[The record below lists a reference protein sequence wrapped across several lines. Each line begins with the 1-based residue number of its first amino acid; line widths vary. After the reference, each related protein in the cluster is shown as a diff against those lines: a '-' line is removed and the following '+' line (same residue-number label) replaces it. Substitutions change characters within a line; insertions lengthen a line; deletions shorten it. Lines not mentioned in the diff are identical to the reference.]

1 MNKKPKG
8 DLMNMRK
15 GQGATEYL
23 VILAVVLIVALVVI
37 ALLGFFPGVG
47 GAARES
53 QSASYWSG
61 AQPFSITAFKVTG
74 TNATLT
80 MQNRL
85 SEKLILNNISFDGND
100 GNTSNVTFKGG
111 EEKTT
116 SGTLSTTC
124 GSSGSG
130 FEYAIIITYT
140 QGSVTGKKQF
150 GDKPL
155 VGKCT

>member
-1 MNKKPKG
+1 MKFASK
-8 DLMNMRK
+8 K

-53 QSASYWSG
+53 QSASFWAG
-61 AQPFSITAFKVTG
+61 AQPFSITSFKVSNTSVQ
-74 TNATLT
+74 LV
-80 MQNRL
+80 MDNRL
-85 SEKLILNNISFDGND
+85 SEKLTLTDITFDGD
-100 GNTSNVTFKGG
+100 SLSNLSNATFKGG
-111 EEKTT
+111 EERTI
-116 SGTLSTTC
+116 SGTLGTTC
-124 GSSGSG
+124 GNPGDG
-130 FEYAIIITYT
+130 FEYNVVITYN
-140 QGSVTGKKQF
+140 QGGISGKQQF

>member
-1 MNKKPKG
+1 MKPTK
-8 DLMNMRK
+8 K

-61 AQPFSITAFKVTG
+61 AQPFSITSFKVSNT
-74 TNATLT
+74 TVTLV
-80 MQNRL
+80 MANRL
-85 SEKLILNNISFDGND
+85 SEKLTLTGVDFDGSGLTNLS
-100 GNTSNVTFKGG
+100 NTSFKGG
-111 EEKTT
+111 EEKVVVGTLGSSCGT
-116 SGTLSTTC
+116 SGE
-124 GSSGSG
+124 G
-130 FEYAIIITYT
+130 FEYDVELTYD
-140 QGSVTGKKQF
+140 QGSVSGKKQF

>member
-1 MNKKPKG
+1 MVSST
-8 DLMNMRK
+8 RK

-61 AQPFSITAFKVTG
+61 AQPFSITSFKLDNTSVT
-74 TNATLT
+74 LV
-80 MQNRL
+80 MSNRL
-85 SEKLILNNISFDGND
+85 SEKLTLTEVAFDGDALTNVT
-100 GNTSNVTFKGG
+100 NTTFKGG
-111 EEKTT
+111 EERSV
-116 SGTLSTTC
+116 SGTLGSTC
-124 GSSGSG
+124 GASGDG
-130 FEYAIIITYT
+130 FEYDVVLTFN
-140 QGSVTGKKQF
+140 QGGISGKKQF

>member
-1 MNKKPKG
+1 MVSST
-8 DLMNMRK
+8 RK

-61 AQPFSITAFKVTG
+61 AQPFSITSFKISG
-74 TNATLT
+74 TDVALV

-85 SEKLILNNISFDGND
+85 SEKLTLTAIAFDG
-100 GNTSNVTFKGG
+100 GALSNVTNTTFKGG
-111 EEKTT
+111 EERTVAA
-116 SGTLSTTC
+116 TLADTC
-124 GSSGSG
+124 GAAGDG
-130 FEYAIIITYT
+130 FEYEVTFTYN
-140 QGSVTGKKQF
+140 QGNIADKAQY

-155 VGKCT
+155 VGKCN